1 LNKGNAYGWD
11 KGDMSGQEFGKQ
23 RARMAKEK
31 IEELEIALS
40 ENEVGLNKGR
50 N

>member
-1 LNKGNAYGWD
+1 
-11 KGDMSGQEFGKQ
+11 MSGQEFGKQ

-50 N
+50 I